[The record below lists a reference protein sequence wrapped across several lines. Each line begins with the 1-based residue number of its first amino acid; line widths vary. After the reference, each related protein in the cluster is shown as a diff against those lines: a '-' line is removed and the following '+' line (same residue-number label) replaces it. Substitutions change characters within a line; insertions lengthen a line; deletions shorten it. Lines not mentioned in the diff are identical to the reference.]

1 MIYEFNSEDTLIDIQ
16 RNFSRIVD
24 VSNSL
29 SDNSSSYRRFYEE
42 IGLDFNIAK
51 ESIKKSEYSL
61 LIDCYT
67 FSEKLLKNTIY
78 HCLEFKNNSND
89 YVNNFMFRKLNPE
102 KFSPNPKFKSFEEEL
117 KSLNSNFKFVL
128 SQNFSKIKS
137 YDSMI
142 QSRHQYAHANI
153 YPLDIK
159 NSEEDLLEVLAY
171 LDWECNMF
179 LNNIQKHITL
189 ENLFKCIVKDS
200 EKLKKINNSKKIKNL
215 SSKER

>member
-1 MIYEFNSEDTLIDIQ
+1 
-16 RNFSRIVD
+16 
-24 VSNSL
+24 
-29 SDNSSSYRRFYEE
+29 EE

-102 KFSPNPKFKSFEEEL
+102 KFSPNPKFKS
-117 KSLNSNFKFVL
+117 LNSNFKFVL
-128 SQNFSKIKS
+128 NQNFSKIKS

-142 QSRHQYAHANI
+142 QPRHQYAHANI

-171 LDWECNMF
+171 L
-179 LNNIQKHITL
+179 H
-189 ENLFKCIVKDS
+189 
-200 EKLKKINNSKKIKNL
+200 
-215 SSKER
+215 